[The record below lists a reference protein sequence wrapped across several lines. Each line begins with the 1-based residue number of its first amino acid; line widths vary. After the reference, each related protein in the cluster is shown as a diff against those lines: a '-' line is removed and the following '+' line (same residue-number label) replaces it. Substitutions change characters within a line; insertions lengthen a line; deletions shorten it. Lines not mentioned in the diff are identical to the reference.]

1 MMIRLLL
8 VAVFCGLPWSVEA
21 VCTESPAGTWT
32 ADDHTV
38 AEILECYN
46 DAGFDSGN
54 TIIAPAGD
62 GAETWTAGITLSS
75 KNVILRFGDGSG
87 GFSQT
92 EDVTITYT
100 GTAPIIGFGD
110 TCSQLSGVKITS
122 SSTGTGTWIDGGKG
136 CATFRIHHSEFENTA
151 AAPDKPRVV
160 SFNTV
165 GTADTWAIAL
175 IDHNYLKDARIQVN
189 GYDTVGYTPPARNWG
204 AATDPGSPNR
214 VYIEDNVIDLS
225 NQGGNSIEADSGG
238 CYVARFNTMISA
250 TMHGH
255 GAANGAVTQAHR
267 GARCVEWY
275 ANDFSGSAN
284 SESIMWLRS
293 GAGMI
298 WGNTI
303 ATEVAGSDIMLDTH
317 RTAPNPCDGSYT
329 VDGNDGSGSTYPGAG
344 WPCWSSPGR
353 GQDQS
358 TDVDGLTWVDSAVDP
373 IGFWLNRTGGALTPI
388 TLNGVVPNVEDHIAD
403 CHEYQQE
410 DSTFDGTCGTGV
422 GVSAS
427 KPATCTATS
436 AGVPGTAAVYYW
448 ATDEG
453 SWNDGSN
460 AIYTGDGRLYKCTA
474 TNTWTLYYTP
484 YTYPHP
490 QQGVAAAGSVP
501 FRPIRRGV
509 PLPGDDD

>member
-1 MMIRLLL
+1 MMIRFLL

-46 DAGFDSGN
+46 DAGFDTGN

-62 GAETWTAGITLSS
+62 GAETWAAGIALTG

-87 GFSQT
+87 GFSET
-92 EDVTITYT
+92 EDVTITFT
-100 GTAPIIGFGD
+100 GTYPIINFGD

-122 SSTGTGTWIDGGKG
+122 AVGTGTWIEGGMG
-136 CATFRIHHSEFENTA
+136 CATFRIHHNEFENTA
-151 AAPDKPRVV
+151 ATKPRAA

-165 GTADTWAIAL
+165 GTAGTFPIGL
-175 IDHNYLKDARIQVN
+175 IDHNYFIDARLQIN
-189 GYDTVGYTPPARNWG
+189 GYDTVGYTPPARGWG
-204 AATDPGSPNR
+204 AETDPGSASR
-214 VYIEDNVIDLS
+214 MYVEDNVMDLT
-225 NQGGNSIEADSGG
+225 GMTGNAIESDNGG
-238 CYVARFNTMISA
+238 CYIARFNTLINA
-250 TMHGH
+250 PLHGH
-255 GAANGAVTQAHR
+255 GAANGATGQPHR
-267 GARCVEWY
+267 GSRCVEWY
-275 ANDFSGSAN
+275 ANDFSGSAWGDVGA
-284 SESIMWLRS
+284 MWLRS

-303 ATEVAGSDIMLDTH
+303 AAEVDVSDIVFDTH

-329 VDGNDGSGSTYPGAG
+329 VDGNDGSGTTYPGAG

-358 TDVDGLTWVDSAVDP
+358 TDVDGLTWVDSEVDP
-373 IGFWLNRTGGALTPI
+373 IGLWLNRTGGSLTPVA
-388 TLNGVVPNVEDHIAD
+388 LNGAVPNVEDHIAD

-490 QQGVAAAGSVP
+490 QQGAAATSGTRPP
-501 FRPIRRGV
+501 FLIR
-509 PLPGDDD
+509 PGD